1 MKDRGENDIISAIIT
16 IQHLQRGFYA
26 SSQGLQEIYSLIT
39 MYNKHGNCQILETRL
54 GGRNESSTTLQGS
67 QINRYSALGDFR

>member
-1 MKDRGENDIISAIIT
+1 MHYPK
-16 IQHLQRGFYA
+16 A
-26 SSQGLQEIYSLIT
+26 SKKFIGLIT